1 MALDRD
7 RPPGGRTVK
16 ASEFKT
22 ECLNLVDEVL
32 KSGDDIVITRNG
44 RPVAK
49 LTPYRERLK
58 TPFGRDRGRIKVL
71 GDIVSPMPAE
81 WFENSRDSEED
92 LF

>member
-1 MALDRD
+1 MAMDRD
-7 RPPGGRTVK
+7 RPLHDRTIK
-16 ASEFKT
+16 ASEFEA
-22 ECLNLVDEVL
+22 ECLNLVDEVSE
-32 KSGDDIVITRNG
+32 SGDEIVITKNG
-44 RPVAK
+44 LPVAK
-49 LTPYRERLK
+49 LAPYRERSK

>member
-7 RPPGGRTVK
+7 RPQGGRTVK
-16 ASEFKT
+16 ASEFKV

-32 KSGDDIVITRNG
+32 KSGDEIVITSNG
-44 RPVAK
+44 RPVAR
-49 LTPYRERLK
+49 LTPYRDRLK
-58 TPFGRDRGRIKVL
+58 PPFGRDRGRIKVL

-81 WFENSRDSEED
+81 WFENSRESEED